1 MLRLELA
8 DIKDAEMISEL
19 IRKSFKK
26 QGVTLIEL
34 NIAAQF
40 KSLQKFYE
48 GLGYIPGERRSFS
61 TLPL

>member
-26 QGVTLIEL
+26 QAEILGIF
-34 NIAAQF
+34 NI
-40 KSLQKFYE
+40 
-48 GLGYIPGERRSFS
+48 INRSDS
-61 TLPL
+61 Q